1 MKDIDVIKLEG
12 MLFQLRV
19 LEDARKLSEKC
30 WGNRDCVGFFRDMY
44 KEIGLL
50 ARNSSKMYLSKYRD
64 YAISGDI
71 VRGLLRHHVDGI
83 EVCERIDGNSLYTIG
98 EQFYNVYKNVY
109 RRVEFDVYENRFIQ
123 EEESDED
130 EYDEDFD
137 CEVPGYKLWN
147 YLSEWNCNLYG
158 DLGDIDSLYLYGGFI
173 YEIEVLNENIRES
186 IRVTK
191 DMQQERLFV
200 LYYIERLIYH
210 AYGLYVIAI
219 AECEDKLK
227 IIGLRSDGWYS
238 KEHFVG
244 LKFRVVPELILMKK
258 YIKEHILKNAIYK

>member
-1 MKDIDVIKLEG
+1 MKEIDVVKLEG

-19 LEDARKLSEKC
+19 LEDTRNLSEKC
-30 WGNRDCVGFFRDMY
+30 WGNKDCVGFFRDMY
-44 KEIGLL
+44 KEIGSL
-50 ARNSSKMYLSKYRD
+50 ARSSSKMYLSKYRD
-64 YAISGDI
+64 DAISGDI
-71 VRGLLRHHVDGI
+71 VRGLLRHHVGGI
-83 EVCERIDGNSLYTIG
+83 EVSERIDGNSLYTIG
-98 EQFYNVYKNVY
+98 EHFNEVYENVY
-109 RRVEFDVYENRFIQ
+109 RRVEFDACENEFIQ
-123 EEESDED
+123 EESEYD

-137 CEVPGYKLWN
+137 LECPGYMLWN

-158 DLGDIDSLYLYGGFI
+158 DFGDIDSLYLYGGFI
-173 YEIEVLNENIRES
+173 YEIEVSNELIKES

-219 AECEDKLK
+219 ADCEDEVK

-244 LKFRVVPELILMKK
+244 LKFRTVPELILMKK
-258 YIKEHILKNAIYK
+258 YIQEHILKNAI